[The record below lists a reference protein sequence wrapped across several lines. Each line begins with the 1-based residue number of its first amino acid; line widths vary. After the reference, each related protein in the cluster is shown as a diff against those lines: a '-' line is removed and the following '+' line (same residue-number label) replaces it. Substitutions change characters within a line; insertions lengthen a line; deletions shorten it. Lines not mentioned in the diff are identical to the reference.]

1 MDFKDYYKVLGVSKT
16 ANEKEIKAAYRKLA
30 MKYHPD
36 KNPGDAK
43 AEARFK
49 EINEANA
56 VLSDPEKRRRY
67 DELGA
72 DWSRYGGAQGPFAGG
87 GFPRGT
93 RVRVSGED
101 QGGFSD
107 FFRTF
112 FGGGFGG
119 GFQQGGGGFEEVFRQ
134 AGGGFTPEE
143 SPAQPVE
150 LTLEE
155 VAAGA
160 RRTLRFDEG
169 GHRRE
174 IEVKIPAG
182 VREGARIR
190 VPGSGSRGDLFLV
203 VKVLPHAR
211 FERQEDDLRTTF
223 KVPLTTAVLGGEAE
237 VATLDGRVEIKVPAG
252 TPAGRTFRV
261 RGHGLPRRDGGR
273 GDLLAS
279 LALELPGHLD
289 KRSRELFE
297 ELRQKGH

>member
-1 MDFKDYYKVLGVSKT
+1 MDFKDYYKVLGVAKT
-16 ANEKEIKAAYRKLA
+16 ASDKEIKAAYRKLA

-56 VLSDPEKRRRY
+56 VLSDAGKRRQY

-72 DWSRYGGAQGPFAGG
+72 DWSRYGSAGGPFAGG
-87 GFPRGT
+87 GFPRGG
-93 RVRVSGED
+93 RVHVSAD
-101 QGGFSD
+101 DLGGFSD

-112 FGGGFGG
+112 FSGGG
-119 GFQQGGGGFEEVFRQ
+119 GFQQGGGGGFEEVLRQ
-134 AGGGFTPEE
+134 AGGGFAQEE
-143 SPAQPVE
+143 RPAQPVE

-155 VAAGA
+155 VASGA
-160 RRTLRFDEG
+160 RRTLRIEEG

-190 VPGSGSRGDLFLV
+190 VRGSGGHGDLFLV
-203 VKVLPHAR
+203 VKVHPHVR

-237 VATLDGRVEIKVPAG
+237 VATLDGRVGIKVPPG
-252 TPAGRTFRV
+252 TPVGRTFRV
-261 RGHGLPRRDGGR
+261 RGQGLPRRDGGR

-297 ELRQKGH
+297 ELREKGH

>member
-1 MDFKDYYKVLGVSKT
+1 MDFKDYYKVLGVAKT
-16 ANEKEIKAAYRKLA
+16 ATEKEIKAAYRKLA

-49 EINEANA
+49 DINEANA

-72 DWSRYGGAQGPFAGG
+72 DWSRVGSAGG
-87 GFPRGT
+87 PWPPGAGFPRGG
-93 RVRVSGED
+93 RVRVSTENLGD
-101 QGGFSD
+101 FSD

-112 FGGGFGG
+112 FSGGGFPQG
-119 GFQQGGGGFEEVFRQ
+119 GGGGFEEVLRQ
-134 AGGGFTPEE
+134 SAGGFGAEE
-143 SPAQPVE
+143 PAAQPVE

-155 VAAGA
+155 VAHGA
-160 RRTLRFDEG
+160 RRTLRLEG
-169 GHRRE
+169 GGKRQE

-182 VREGARIR
+182 VKEGARIR
-190 VPGSGSRGDLFLV
+190 VPAAGGRGDLFLV

-211 FERQEDDLRTTF
+211 FERQDDDLRATF
-223 KVPLTTAVLGGEAE
+223 KVPLTTAILGGEAE
-237 VATLDGRVEIKVPAG
+237 VLTLDGRVSIKVPPA

-261 RGHGLPRRDGGR
+261 RGQGLPRRDGGR

-279 LALELPGHLD
+279 LAVELPGHLD

-297 ELRQKGH
+297 ELRERGH

>member
-16 ANEKEIKAAYRKLA
+16 ASDKEIKAAYRKLA

-72 DWSRYGGAQGPFAGG
+72 DWSRYGAAGGPFPG
-87 GFPRGT
+87 GFPRGA
-93 RVRVSGED
+93 RVRVSSD
-101 QGGFSD
+101 DLGGFSD

-112 FGGGFGG
+112 FSG
-119 GFQQGGGGFEEVFRQ
+119 GFQQGGGGGFEEVFRQ
-134 AGGGFTPEE
+134 GGGGFAPEE

-190 VPGSGSRGDLFLV
+190 VPGSGGRGDLFLV

-237 VATLDGRVEIKVPAG
+237 VATLEGRVGIKVPAG

-261 RGHGLPRRDGGR
+261 RGQGLPRREGGR

-279 LALELPGHLD
+279 LAVELPAHLD

-297 ELRQKGH
+297 ELREQGH